1 MRTREVDLL
10 ISCQQKNPLL
20 STGEGLYRSDEAFYC
35 AQGGTRTHTPK
46 NRILSA
52 ARLPIPPLG
61 QVRKLFYNTRF
72 YPRKANRASSWKK
85 SPGP

>member
-1 MRTREVDLL
+1 MST
-10 ISCQQKNPLL
+10 KNPLL
-20 STGEGLYRSDEAFYC
+20 STGEGLRRSDEASHG

-72 YPRKANRASSWKK
+72 DREKANRVPA
-85 SPGP
+85 